1 MTKANDK
8 DKKNVKWQEEKDIIY
23 TEEEGQKLQ

>member
-8 DKKNVKWQEEKDIIY
+8 EKKNVKWPEEKDIIY
-23 TEEEGQKLQ
+23 TEEEGQK